1 MFICYLHTITIKW
14 QHLHLQKS
22 ELAEE
27 KNNNDKMIKIC
38 GNCGILRMY
47 KSSLMSIT
55 VVINWYRYI

>member
-27 KNNNDKMIKIC
+27 KKI
-38 GNCGILRMY
+38 MT
-47 KSSLMSIT
+47 K
-55 VVINWYRYI
+55 